1 MTLPSI
7 NKIRQMDET
16 FKKRREDLKT
26 SDPEL
31 SKLRAEISQK
41 ILENLETAAKLNDL
55 RKETPKPV

>member
-1 MTLPSI
+1 
-7 NKIRQMDET
+7 MDET

-41 ILENLETAAKLNDL
+41 ILENLKTASL
-55 RKETPKPV
+55 RKRNV